1 MLIYNHFRNR
11 VAQNGYFND
20 SPLPNGG
27 HQLSSLFIT
36 TEPIFFSIYS

>member
-20 SPLPNGG
+20 SPLPMVDTNS
-27 HQLSSLFIT
+27 HLF
-36 TEPIFFSIYS
+36 YYH